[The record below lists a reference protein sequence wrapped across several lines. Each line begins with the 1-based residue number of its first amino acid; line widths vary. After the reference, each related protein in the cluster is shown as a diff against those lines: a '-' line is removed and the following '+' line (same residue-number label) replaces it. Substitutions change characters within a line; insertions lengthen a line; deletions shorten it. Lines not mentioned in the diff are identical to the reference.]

1 MWLAVLKHSWC
12 FTPHK
17 LNGASSKIL
26 CRKTEKQG
34 ILHIHLSNSFS
45 SVYQVHGQDGRRAGA
60 YRSWCGR
67 SRWTVDRPASRV
79 MYQIRINKKYNTIS
93 QRLPLISPQERTAF
107 AGRGAVLITWLRCGR
122 SLQISWKVVAARAR
136 WQSPF
141 RNRRE
146 EAHK

>member
-45 SVYQVHGQDGRRAGA
+45 SAYQVHGQEGMRAGA
-60 YRSWCGR
+60 ASPTADVGEAGG
-67 SRWTVDRPASRV
+67 RWTGQRAGLC
-79 MYQIRINKKYNTIS
+79 IKY
-93 QRLPLISPQERTAF
+93 A
-107 AGRGAVLITWLRCGR
+107 
-122 SLQISWKVVAARAR
+122 
-136 WQSPF
+136 
-141 RNRRE
+141 
-146 EAHK
+146 